1 MNAKA
6 DSCRRR
12 RIAKRTLVATALTL
26 LACSLVNPFAGA
38 LAWGST
44 KTVGIEM
51 LATQSVVPGQSAHF
65 PFVLNIGER
74 PVMFSI
80 SGLAAG
86 VEAEMIPGGDDLYE
100 LLLHTSVDSPRG
112 YFMVLIRAR
121 TSDGVVSK
129 SVCLEIAAE
138 RDGPSTGPRVTQTA
152 QLWRCGR
159 RQPR

>member
-1 MNAKA
+1 
-6 DSCRRR
+6 
-12 RIAKRTLVATALTL
+12 
-26 LACSLVNPFAGA
+26 
-38 LAWGST
+38 
-44 KTVGIEM
+44 M

-65 PFVLNIGER
+65 PFLLNVGER

-80 SGLAAG
+80 SGLAVG

-129 SVCLEIAAE
+129 SVCLEVAE
-138 RDGPSTGPRVTQTA
+138 RDGLSAGPRVTQSD

-159 RQPR
+159 RQLR